1 MPDRDR
7 LAFIGRLG
15 LVVLS
20 IGAIGLALW
29 SMGGLRAGR
38 VEARDNARMED
49 LRRLA
54 NFVRCVA
61 NADGGVLPQTLAADS
76 RCMSA
81 PPVMD
86 RFDGDPYRY
95 EVTSA
100 RGFSLCTRFERAE
113 ALSIYSDVSRMFDP
127 DTGCLNV
134 MIDAYQGD

>member
-1 MPDRDR
+1 MPDPGR
-7 LAFIGRLG
+7 LAFIGRFG

-20 IGAIGLALW
+20 TGAIGLALW
-29 SMGGLRAGR
+29 SMGGLRSGQ
-38 VEARDNARMED
+38 VEARDNARMQD
-49 LRRLA
+49 LQRLA

-61 NADGGVLPQTLAADS
+61 NAEAGVLPQMLAPDS

-81 PPVMD
+81 PPVRN
-86 RFDGDPYRY
+86 RFDADPYRY

-100 RGFSLCTRFERAE
+100 RGFSLCARFERAE
-113 ALSIYSDVSRMFDP
+113 TLNTYSDAGRMFDP